1 MTGPPTLTEPPTVA
15 ELLED
20 VGQLEAAAAQV
31 GPKAQIVLRFGE
43 RCPWRLAARDGGID
57 AIEGRRLADI
67 VPRRLPA
74 GSGG

>member
-1 MTGPPTLTEPPTVA
+1 MTGPPTVA

-20 VGQLEAAAAQV
+20 VGQLEAAAAQL

-43 RCPWRLAARDGGID
+43 LCPWRLATRDGGID
-57 AIEGRRLADI
+57 ALEGRRLADI
-67 VPRRLPA
+67 VPRRPAA